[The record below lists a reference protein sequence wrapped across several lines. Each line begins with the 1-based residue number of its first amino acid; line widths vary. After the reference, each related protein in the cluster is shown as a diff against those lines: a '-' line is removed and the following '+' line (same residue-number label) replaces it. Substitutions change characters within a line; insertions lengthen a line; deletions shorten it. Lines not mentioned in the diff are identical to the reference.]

1 MLTSEELFPPE
12 YCFVGRCSSHL
23 APFLPPP
30 LRHRH
35 SLLLSLSLSLP
46 DDIVLTRLGSAICP
60 SCPRPVANGVT
71 HASFSSL
78 CNTLFRAFL
87 RPNPPSARL
96 VSPPLVAPLRPT
108 SPRIA
113 RGNFQIIF
121 TPPLPRGD
129 PPTRRVAYID
139 NNGIH
144 VEETRAGLVTSP
156 VRCTFQTSKRKK
168 VKRTPIILGQL
179 NPLVVCGSMPLLSP
193 RYS

>member
-1 MLTSEELFPPE
+1 MQQPPSPFPSTALASPPQP
-12 YCFVGRCSSHL
+12 SS
-23 APFLPPP
+23 
-30 LRHRH
+30 
-35 SLLLSLSLSLP
+35 LSLSLSLP

-156 VRCTFQTSKRKK
+156 VRCTFQTSRKK

>member
-1 MLTSEELFPPE
+1 MQ
-12 YCFVGRCSSHL
+12 FVRPAL
-23 APFLPPP
+23 APSQTGLPTLLSPLFAIPFSALFSARTPPP
-30 LRHRH
+30 LV
-35 SLLLSLSLSLP
+35 LSL
-46 DDIVLTRLGSAICP
+46 R
-60 SCPRPVANGVT
+60 
-71 HASFSSL
+71 
-78 CNTLFRAFL
+78 
-87 RPNPPSARL
+87 
-96 VSPPLVAPLRPT
+96 VAPLRPT